1 MKSGLRKRETYNELI
16 HDLEQDPI
24 KHYPNRQAT
33 QTENSNY
40 MSQLEGGF
48 HDMMQQNERVMKEKQ
63 KDLLLHQMAASGGTS
78 YHHLK
83 MSQGSNFGSVK
94 GENDNDSPFWADGM
108 SQIMPLH
115 IMGTHHLQVVVFYIH
130 ENHH

>member
-48 HDMMQQNERVMKEKQ
+48 HDMMQQNERVVKEKLFFYYYIKWQ
-63 KDLLLHQMAASGGTS
+63 
-78 YHHLK
+78 
-83 MSQGSNFGSVK
+83 
-94 GENDNDSPFWADGM
+94 
-108 SQIMPLH
+108 
-115 IMGTHHLQVVVFYIH
+115 QVVVLVTTILKCH
-130 ENHH
+130 KVVILVQ